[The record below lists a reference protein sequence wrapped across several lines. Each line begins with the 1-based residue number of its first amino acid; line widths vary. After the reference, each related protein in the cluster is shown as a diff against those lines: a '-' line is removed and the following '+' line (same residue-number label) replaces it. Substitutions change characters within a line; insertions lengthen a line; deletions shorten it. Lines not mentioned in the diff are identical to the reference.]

1 MTDLGLSG
9 VVEAD
14 STNVSLGEIMYGFVS
29 YMPCKLMKMVY
40 FYRCKITDFGLSR
53 VLEADSAHVSL
64 AENTYGTVSYMPR
77 ELLQD
82 GKMTKQVDIY
92 SFAIIMHELYTGQ
105 IVFRG
110 MSATQVLP
118 VSVCKHEYLYV
129 CSLHRKCA
137 AHPDLVTQL
146 PTDARTLLHTCATLF

>member
-1 MTDLGLSG
+1 
-9 VVEAD
+9 
-14 STNVSLGEIMYGFVS
+14 
-29 YMPCKLMKMVY
+29 MPRKLMILVR
-40 FYRCKITDFGLSR
+40 FHRCKITDFGLSR

-82 GKMTKQVDIY
+82 GKMTKQVDVY
-92 SFAIIMHELYTGQ
+92 SFAIIMHELYTGE

-118 VSVCKHEYLYV
+118 GSVCVHKN
-129 CSLHRKCA
+129 LHS
-137 AHPDLVTQL
+137 
-146 PTDARTLLHTCATLF
+146 